1 MEATL
6 NNSLAFPRTGKALV
20 PKPPAATPQPG
31 LQQLSAEALLGIS
44 PRPAG
49 LYYLGAEF
57 NPDNGLMP
65 ILCSSGRSPFVLA
78 TAEQDG
84 TDSLLALAITA
95 ALTSCHL
102 GQADPLVVT
111 ATPRVWAN
119 VIRYDRILRPA
130 QFQQAIPYL
139 QTHKPGNRK
148 HGLIIID
155 DLVPNFEITA
165 QDLLGLAASSRLNL
179 LVTALPEYSAP
190 LAHSIQSAR
199 LVIGNLSREHSR
211 AVLGNTPPLEQ
222 YLAYGQFAIRHQ
234 SRWLVFSTITQS

>member
-1 MEATL
+1 M
-6 NNSLAFPRTGKALV
+6 NNLLAFPRTGKALV

-65 ILCSSGRSPFVLA
+65 ILCSARSPFVLA

-95 ALTSCHL
+95 ALTSCYL

-130 QFQQAIPYL
+130 QFQQTIPYL
-139 QTHKPGNRK
+139 QTHKSGNRK

-165 QDLLGLAASSRLNL
+165 EDLLGLAASPRLNL
-179 LVTALPEYSAP
+179 LVTALPEYATS
-190 LAHSIQSAR
+190 LAHSIQSAH
-199 LVIGNLSREHSR
+199 LVIGNLRREHSK
-211 AVLGNTPPLEQ
+211 AILGNIPPLEQ

-234 SRWLVFSTITQS
+234 SRWLVFSTVTQS

>member
-1 MEATL
+1 M
-6 NNSLAFPRTGKALV
+6 NNSLAIPNTGKALAIR
-20 PKPPAATPQPG
+20 PPAIIPHPEMP
-31 LQQLSAEALLGIS
+31 QLSAEALLGIS
-44 PRPAG
+44 PRPTG

-57 NPDNGLMP
+57 NPDNGLLP
-65 ILCSSGRSPFVLA
+65 VLCSPGRSPFILA

-84 TDSLLALAITA
+84 TNSLLALAITA

-119 VIRYDRILRPA
+119 VIRHDRILRPA

-139 QTHKPGNRK
+139 QKYKHGNRR

-155 DLVPNFEITA
+155 DLVPSFEITA
-165 QDLLGLAASSRLNL
+165 EDLLGLAASPRLNL
-179 LVTALPEYSAP
+179 LVTALPEYAAS
-190 LAHSIQSAR
+190 LAHSIQSAH
-199 LVIGNLSREHSR
+199 LVIGNLRREHSK
-211 AVLGNTPPLEQ
+211 AILGSIPPLEQ

-234 SRWLVFSTITQS
+234 SRWLVFSTVTQS